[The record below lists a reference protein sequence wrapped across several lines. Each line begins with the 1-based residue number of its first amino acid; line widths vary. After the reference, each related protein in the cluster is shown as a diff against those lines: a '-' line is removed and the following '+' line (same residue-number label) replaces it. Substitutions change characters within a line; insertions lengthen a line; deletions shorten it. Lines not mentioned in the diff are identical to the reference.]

1 MPVDNFLFPDASNLW
16 LLILVIAS
24 FAAAAVV
31 SLNPYFG
38 DCLRPF
44 LTY

>member
-1 MPVDNFLFPDASNLW
+1 MKNSLE
-16 LLILVIAS
+16 LLVRSDCKQFVIAS